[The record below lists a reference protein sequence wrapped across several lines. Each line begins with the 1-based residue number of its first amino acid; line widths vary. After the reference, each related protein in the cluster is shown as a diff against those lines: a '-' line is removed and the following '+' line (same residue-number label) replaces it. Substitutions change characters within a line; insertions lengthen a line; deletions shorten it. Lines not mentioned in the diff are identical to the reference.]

1 MTTATA
7 HTTTAE
13 SQVVRRESRR
23 HTDEVRARTTRSYL
37 VRALVTTNA
46 AARDRFLKKAVLTN
60 LTVADR
66 LALRY
71 AGRGIPTQDLTQV
84 ARLALLK
91 AVHRF
96 DPDAGFDFHSYA
108 VPTIVGELKRH
119 FRDLGWAV
127 RPPRPV
133 QELRPRISSAVSTL
147 SQTLGRTPTRRDVAD
162 YLSVK
167 EAAVAEALTAD
178 GCFIPASLDRLAG
191 GEVGSDSAWGASL
204 GRDDPDLA
212 RLETR
217 LTLSPCLR
225 MLSDRDRLVLR
236 LRFCEGLTQGDIGR
250 RLGVSQMHVSRTLAR
265 ILLQLKD
272 ELAK

>member
-1 MTTATA
+1 
-7 HTTTAE
+7 
-13 SQVVRRESRR
+13 
-23 HTDEVRARTTRSYL
+23 
-37 VRALVTTNA
+37 
-46 AARDRFLKKAVLTN
+46 
-60 LTVADR
+60 
-66 LALRY
+66 
-71 AGRGIPTQDLTQV
+71 V
-84 ARLALLK
+84 ARLGLIK

-96 DPDAGFDFHSYA
+96 DPDAGSDFHSYA
-108 VPTIVGELKRH
+108 VPTILGELKRH
-119 FRDLGWAV
+119 FRDFGWAV

-133 QELRPRISSAVSTL
+133 QELRPRISTAVATL
-147 SQTLGRTPTRRDVAD
+147 TQTLGRTPTRRDVAD

-167 EAAVAEALTAD
+167 EAAVAEALSAE

-191 GEVGSDSAWGASL
+191 GDFGGDYAGDSTLGASL
-204 GRDDPDLA
+204 GRDDPELA

-265 ILLQLKD
+265 ILLRLKD